1 MKLRRQQPSEFS
13 LQNKAVNSPDIEES
27 IDEENPPQ
35 GCHIEDAKTKFG
47 TLFFGILLMAAG
59 TALLFFG
66 FRPNP
71 ETPSGSTEPPTGS
84 PETPNGNPETPNGN
98 PESPT
103 GSTETPKSNPE
114 PLKCIPEPTTSK
126 PEPLKSNKTSNDN
139 KIFLT
144 CGFVSILLGLFC
156 FVVSILMFKDVP
168 CLYNDN
174 LYEIDEDVNT

>member
-1 MKLRRQQPSEFS
+1 MKFREQRPSEFS
-13 LQNKAVNSPDIEES
+13 LQNKAVNSPDTEES

-47 TLFFGILLMAAG
+47 TLFFGILLLAAG
-59 TALLFFG
+59 TALLYFG

-71 ETPSGSTEPPTGS
+71 EAPK
-84 PETPNGNPETPNGN
+84 GNPELPKI
-98 PESPT
+98 S
-103 GSTETPKSNPE
+103 ETPKSN
-114 PLKCIPEPTTSK
+114 
-126 PEPLKSNKTSNDN
+126 KTSSDN

-174 LYEIDEDVNT
+174 LYQIEEDINT

>member
-71 ETPSGSTEPPTGS
+71 ETPNGNPEPPKGS
-84 PETPNGNPETPNGN
+84 PETPKRT
-98 PESPT
+98 
-103 GSTETPKSNPE
+103 PE
-114 PLKCIPEPTTSK
+114 PIKCIPEPTTSK